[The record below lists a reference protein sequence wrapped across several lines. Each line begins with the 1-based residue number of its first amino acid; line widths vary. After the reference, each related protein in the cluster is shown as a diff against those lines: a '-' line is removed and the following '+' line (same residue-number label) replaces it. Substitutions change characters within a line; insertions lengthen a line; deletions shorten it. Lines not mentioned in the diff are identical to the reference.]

1 MLFIIIS
8 TIGICILVCIY
19 IYNKYI
25 QTQHSILRQYPIIG
39 LFRYFFEA
47 LGPEMRQYITDN
59 DTEGKPFS
67 RYTYRQVVKLG
78 KYLDN
83 ITGFGSQRDFEKP
96 GFYINN
102 TMFSINEK
110 HIDVDNTNS
119 FSTFVYNIKKET
131 LVSRHEK
138 RVATTI
144 DPYHLKTPIIIG
156 ANDSLITKPWETKSF
171 IGMSAMSYGSLG
183 DHAIETL
190 AHGLAK
196 AGSWMNTGEG
206 GLAPLHLVGGG
217 QVVFQFGP
225 AMFGC
230 RNEDGTFSPKLYKEK
245 ISHPQVV
252 ATEIKFHQGA
262 KVKGGI
268 LPKEK
273 ITATISEIRG
283 IPQNQ
288 DCLSPNTYESIQNA
302 YDLARFIINLKKIS
316 SKPVGIKIVIGQV
329 KEIKDMLEV
338 LVRENA
344 LPNFITVD
352 GSEGG
357 SGAAPQD
364 MADSLGLPIFAS
376 ISILDSMLCI
386 LGIRKQVK
394 IFASGKLITPDQIV
408 IAMSLGAD
416 CCNIARGLMM
426 QLGCIQALKCNT
438 NKCPVGVATQDQKL
452 QNGLVIEEKQYRV
465 ANYICTLRKKVFTQG
480 AACGI
485 KTPQDFSPKHI
496 SFQMS
501 DGKILKG
508 ETWKEQQ
515 TQ

>member
-1 MLFIIIS
+1 
-8 TIGICILVCIY
+8 
-19 IYNKYI
+19 
-25 QTQHSILRQYPIIG
+25 
-39 LFRYFFEA
+39 
-47 LGPEMRQYITDN
+47 MRQYITDN

-96 GFYINN
+96 GFFINN

-144 DPYHLKTPIIIG
+144 DPYHFKTPIIIG
-156 ANDSLITKPWETKSF
+156 SNDSLITKPWETKSF

-230 RNEDGTFSPKLYKEK
+230 RNEDGTFSPTLYKEK
-245 ISHPQVV
+245 IFHPQVV

-273 ITATISEIRG
+273 ITATISEIRS
-283 IPQNQ
+283 IPQGQ
-288 DCLSPNTYESIQNA
+288 DCLSPNTYDNIKNA
-302 YDLARFIINLKKIS
+302 YDLAFFITNLKKIS

-329 KEIKDMLEV
+329 EDIKNMLEV
-338 LVRENA
+338 LVSENA

-364 MADSLGLPIFAS
+364 MADSLGLPVFSS
-376 ISILDSMLCI
+376 ISILDTMLSK

-394 IFASGKLITPDQIV
+394 IFASGKLITPDQIA
-408 IAMSLGAD
+408 IAMALGAD

-438 NKCPVGVATQDQKL
+438 NKCPVGVATQDPKL

-465 ANYICTLRKKVFTQG
+465 ANYICTLRKKVFLLG

-485 KTPQDFSPKHI
+485 KTPKDFSSRHI
-496 SFQMS
+496 SFQTS

-508 ETWKEQQ
+508 EIWKKEQ